1 MTFEEDDSEEDE
13 EMHGVDRRR
22 EDSVEAEAAGGDV
35 GMDKG
40 EGVSKRKPKMRT
52 GRRVRPRSHSLTELP
67 STLAQSEFSW
77 LGMNGGGNDG
87 DDGMDRDPATDAFLQ
102 TPSSVLRADPL
113 LLPHFSLDTM
123 YSLPPG
129 TAQAPPPEPT
139 VSSSRPTRPGRT
151 ESGTKTDRSYSR
163 EHVNLNKHQQA
174 QTSDEDVHLD
184 LGLGKDLD
192 HTIEEAV
199 KRAKAESSA
208 LNKKSSVTAAAVDE
222 DCGMSSN
229 TKRMKEEMLK
239 TKEVPLPVEA
249 ARVLNEARLMQQREL
264 LLKSVRALPKNGR
277 KASMGMGLFKE
288 SAQVD
293 RADSVPVGR
302 EGREKERVE
311 RERAERGETSVG
323 HSVPITPATPSK
335 EREAGWLSRSTTRSK
350 IASAA
355 VSEDE
360 EDERGVLDADVD
372 KLDLAGLEISSKRP
386 RRAHQRAIT
395 VPGEPVEVLHD
406 KLAKNIKERR
416 SSNAGLHI
424 RSPFRSRAS
433 SPTRERTGSGS
444 VAVTGLPHNRESRSR
459 MASPVISRVQ
469 SRVQPSHTHS
479 HVPKHTP
486 ASESEWPPVGDYP
499 MGWTSEETWESSS
512 GLSSSESETDP
523 DDEDDEFESGVE
535 SDFDSVRRPGRHH
548 RGGLGVR
555 PRSPSPPYVSRRDP
569 SHIRQNHLA
578 NAQMDHSI
586 LPEHDRTGMDSP
598 SHRPKLRLNG
608 NARPGAAQH
617 DESGTSPVDRM
628 TVPLQPFK
636 NKVGGH
642 SEIYKFTRRAVCKVS
657 SGGNNGM
664 SAHWADHS
672 VTSSLWSRGKTYF
685 TKPLSSW
692 PLHC

>member
-1 MTFEEDDSEEDE
+1 MRFVPGLGLRSGVMTFEEDDSEEDE
-13 EMHGVDRRR
+13 EMHGVGRRR
-22 EDSVEAEAAGGDV
+22 EDSVEVEDGGEDGGMEGNAG
-35 GMDKG
+35 
-40 EGVSKRKPKMRT
+40 GVSKRKPKMRM
-52 GRRVRPRSHSLTELP
+52 GRRARPRSHSLTELP

-77 LGMNGGGNDG
+77 LGMNGGGGGGVG
-87 DDGMDRDPATDAFLQ
+87 DDDGTDRDPAMDAYLQ
-102 TPSSVLRADPL
+102 TPSSVLKADPL

-129 TAQAPPPEPT
+129 IAQAPPPEPT
-139 VSSSRPTRPGRT
+139 ISSSSSRPTRPGRT

-163 EHVNLNKHQQA
+163 EHVKLNKHQQG

-208 LNKKSSVTAAAVDE
+208 LNKKNSVTAAAVEE
-222 DCGMSSN
+222 DCGMGSN

-355 VSEDE
+355 VSEDD
-360 EDERGVLDADVD
+360 EDERALLLDADVD

-386 RRAHQRAIT
+386 RRSFARQAGQKSQGT
-395 VPGEPVEVLHD
+395 E
-406 KLAKNIKERR
+406 IK
-416 SSNAGLHI
+416 
-424 RSPFRSRAS
+424 
-433 SPTRERTGSGS
+433 
-444 VAVTGLPHNRESRSR
+444 
-459 MASPVISRVQ
+459 
-469 SRVQPSHTHS
+469 
-479 HVPKHTP
+479 
-486 ASESEWPPVGDYP
+486 
-499 MGWTSEETWESSS
+499 
-512 GLSSSESETDP
+512 
-523 DDEDDEFESGVE
+523 
-535 SDFDSVRRPGRHH
+535 
-548 RGGLGVR
+548 
-555 PRSPSPPYVSRRDP
+555 
-569 SHIRQNHLA
+569 
-578 NAQMDHSI
+578 
-586 LPEHDRTGMDSP
+586 
-598 SHRPKLRLNG
+598 
-608 NARPGAAQH
+608 
-617 DESGTSPVDRM
+617 
-628 TVPLQPFK
+628 
-636 NKVGGH
+636 
-642 SEIYKFTRRAVCKVS
+642 
-657 SGGNNGM
+657 
-664 SAHWADHS
+664 
-672 VTSSLWSRGKTYF
+672 
-685 TKPLSSW
+685 
-692 PLHC
+692 

>member
-1 MTFEEDDSEEDE
+1 MRFVPGLGLRSGVMTFEEDDSEEDE
-13 EMHGVDRRR
+13 EMHGVGRKR
-22 EDSVEAEAAGGDV
+22 EDSVEVEDGGGDR
-35 GMDKG
+35 GMEEA
-40 EGVSKRKPKMRT
+40 EGGSRRRSKMRV
-52 GRRVRPRSHSLTELP
+52 GRRIRPRSHSLTELP

-77 LGMNGGGNDG
+77 LGMNGGGGDG
-87 DDGMDRDPATDAFLQ
+87 DDVGTDQDPATDAFLQ
-102 TPSSVLRADPL
+102 TPSSVFKADPL

-129 TAQAPPPEPT
+129 TAQAPSPEPPA
-139 VSSSRPTRPGRT
+139 SSSRPHRPGRT

-163 EHVNLNKHQQA
+163 EHVLSNKHQQG
-174 QTSDEDVHLD
+174 QTSDEDVRLD

-192 HTIEEAV
+192 YTIEEAV

-208 LNKKSSVTAAAVDE
+208 LNKKNSVTAAAVEE
-222 DCGMSSN
+222 DGGMGSN
-229 TKRMKEEMLK
+229 SKRMKEEMLK

-311 RERAERGETSVG
+311 RERAERGETSAG
-323 HSVPITPATPSK
+323 HSVPITPATPVK

-360 EDERGVLDADVD
+360 QDENRLLLDADVD
-372 KLDLAGLEISSKRP
+372 KLDLAGLEINSKRP
-386 RRAHQRAIT
+386 RRAHHRAIT
-395 VPGEPVEVLHD
+395 VPGEPVEVLHE
-406 KLAKNIKERR
+406 KLAKNFKERR
-416 SSNAGLHI
+416 SSNAGIHI

-433 SPTRERTGSGS
+433 SPTKERTGSGS
-444 VAVTGLPHNRESRSR
+444 VAVTGLPSNRESRSR

-469 SRVQPSHTHS
+469 SRAHPSHTHS
-479 HVPKHTP
+479 HGPKHTP

-523 DDEDDEFESGVE
+523 EDEDDEYENGVE

-548 RGGLGVR
+548 RDGMGGR
-555 PRSPSPPYVSRRDP
+555 PRSPSPPYISRRDP
-569 SHIRQNHLA
+569 SHIRQKHLA

-598 SHRPKLRLNG
+598 NHRPKLRLNG

-657 SGGNNGM
+657 SGMITGI
-664 SAHWADHS
+664 
-672 VTSSLWSRGKTYF
+672 
-685 TKPLSSW
+685 
-692 PLHC
+692 